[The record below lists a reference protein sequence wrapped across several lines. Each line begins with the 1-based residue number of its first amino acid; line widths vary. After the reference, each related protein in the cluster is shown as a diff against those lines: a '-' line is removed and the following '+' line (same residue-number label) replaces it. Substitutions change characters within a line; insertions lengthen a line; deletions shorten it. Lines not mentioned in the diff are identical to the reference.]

1 MEIEHSEVYLLLF
14 EHKYSDLLIG
24 YIGSSQDFKKRR
36 NAHLSGCNLNKHSVK
51 WKNLE
56 IPYDVYEFDISCE
69 PIESCYCTKE

>member
-51 WKNLE
+51 WKNVE
-56 IPYDVYEFDISCE
+56 IPYDVYEFYISCE
-69 PIESCYCTKE
+69 PIESCHCTKE

>member
-24 YIGSSQDFKKRR
+24 CIGSSQDFKKRR
-36 NAHLSGCNLNKHSVK
+36 NTHLSCCNLNKHSVK

-56 IPYDVYEFDISCE
+56 IPYDVYEFDISCK
-69 PIESCYCTKE
+69 PIESCHCTKE